1 MKQGEIIG
9 VIKEKKKYLKNL
21 LSYFVVTHTLSN
33 TEKAFDVRIIQIYVL
48 LSWGRL
54 FVRMKAFPRKSD
66 G

>member
-21 LSYFVVTHTLSN
+21 LSYFILTHTLSN
-33 TEKAFDVRIIQIYVL
+33 TEKAFDVRIIQMYVL
-48 LSWGRL
+48 LSWGWL
-54 FVRMKAFPRKSD
+54 FVSMKASPRKSD